1 MKDIKKFIV
10 ESQLDYEDVLDALYN
25 YLAYND
31 DFALDAYGEK
41 TGTGKECL
49 KKIGS
54 IIDIL
59 DFHNGW
65 DEIASECD
73 TDEDTIV
80 HFIDKNEK
88 KLIRQL
94 KKELK

>member
-10 ESQLDYEDVLDALYN
+10 ESQLDYDDVFNALYN
-25 YLAYND
+25 YLDYD
-31 DFALDAYGEK
+31 DFALDASGSK

-59 DFHNGW
+59 DFHDSW
-65 DEIASECD
+65 DEIADECD
-73 TDEDTIV
+73 TDEDTLTD
-80 HFIDKNEK
+80 FIEKNEK

-94 KKELK
+94 KKEL

>member
-10 ESQLDYEDVLDALYN
+10 ESQLDYDDVFNALYN
-25 YLAYND
+25 YLDND
-31 DFALDAYGEK
+31 DFALDPHGEK

-59 DFHNGW
+59 DFHDGW
-65 DEIASECD
+65 DEIADECD
-73 TDEDTIV
+73 TEEDTLTD
-80 HFIDKNEK
+80 FIEKNEK

-94 KKELK
+94 KKEL